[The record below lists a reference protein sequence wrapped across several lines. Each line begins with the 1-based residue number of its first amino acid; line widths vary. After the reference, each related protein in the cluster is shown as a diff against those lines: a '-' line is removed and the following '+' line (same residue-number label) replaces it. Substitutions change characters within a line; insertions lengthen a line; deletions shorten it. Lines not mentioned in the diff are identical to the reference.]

1 VGTGLVI
8 AGVVAL
14 IGGVIYAGWLSEK
27 KRREALQAAAMALG
41 FNYTQEGDWSAYA
54 GLPLFER
61 GHGRRVRNVLQ
72 GTTAG
77 HAVTVMDYQYTIG
90 SGKNSQTHS
99 QTVAVFPGSGQGLPD
114 FELGPE
120 NFLHKIGQV
129 FGYQDID
136 FEDDPEFSKRFL
148 LRGEDEA
155 RIREVFNATVRAAA
169 ANFDD
174 WSVQCRGG
182 RIATFRSGNRCPPE
196 EIPSFLANGL
206 RVVSALQPTAR
217 GSS

>member
-1 VGTGLVI
+1 MSTVLIVIGILSLV
-8 AGVVAL
+8 
-14 IGGVIYAGWLSEK
+14 GGVIYLAWLQDK
-27 KRREALQAAAMALG
+27 KRREALQAAAQALG
-41 FNYTQEGDWSAYA
+41 FTYTQDGSWEQFL
-54 GLPLFER
+54 GLPIFER
-61 GHGRRVRNVLQ
+61 GRSRKARNVLD

-77 HAVTVMDYQYTIG
+77 HVVTLMDFQYTIG
-90 SGKNSQTHS
+90 SGKNSQTHHQS
-99 QTVAVFPGSGQGLPD
+99 IAIFPQSGQGLPD

-136 FEDDPEFSKRFL
+136 FPEDEEFSKRFL

-155 RIREVFNATVRAAA
+155 GIRATFNGSVRAASG
-169 ANFDD
+169 NFED

-182 RIATFRSGNRCPPE
+182 RIAVFRASRRCKPE

-206 RVVSALQPTAR
+206 RIVSALGQK
-217 GSS
+217 S